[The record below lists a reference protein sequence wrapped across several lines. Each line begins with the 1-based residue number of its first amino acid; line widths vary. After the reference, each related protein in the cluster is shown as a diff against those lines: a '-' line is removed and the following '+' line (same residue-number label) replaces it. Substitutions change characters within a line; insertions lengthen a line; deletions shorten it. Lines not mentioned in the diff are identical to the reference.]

1 MNVDRETAWREK
13 GAFQTQKRAQPK
25 FKGAPVTREEKAYW
39 KVLRRRSRSG
49 LDLMLTKCNI
59 LIIIKLL

>member
-1 MNVDRETAWREK
+1 MNVDRETAWKEK
-13 GAFQTQKRAQPK
+13 GAFQAQKRALPK
-25 FKGAPVTREEKAYW
+25 LKGAPETREEKAYW